1 MGWVFCIRERPLGD
15 ALQQWTIILDAGG
28 RLALAGL
35 TEATVGGLKAASA
48 SAVDVGTGRVT
59 VASGLS
65 STDLVA
71 MIVAGQNGGSW
82 DGVTG
87 VASSAA
93 AAELVDGRPRSVGWM
108 DNGDGSVVFAYA
120 APGDSNLDWNVD
132 ILDAA
137 NILASGQFDAATPA
151 SWTEGD
157 TGYDGLVDILDIAEI
172 LSTGLFDA
180 GFYNIAAATPESVA
194 VVPEPSTWF
203 MTSAMLIAAGGLR
216 GLTRRRR

>member
-15 ALQQWTIILDAGG
+15 ALQHRTVNLDAGG

-65 STDLVA
+65 STDVVA

-87 VASSAA
+87 IASAAA

-120 APGDSNLDWNVD
+120 APGDWNLDWNMD
-132 ILDAA
+132 IL
-137 NILASGQFDAATPA
+137 
-151 SWTEGD
+151 
-157 TGYDGLVDILDIAEI
+157 
-172 LSTGLFDA
+172 
-180 GFYNIAAATPESVA
+180 AAATR
-194 VVPEPSTWF
+194 PS
-203 MTSAMLIAAGGLR
+203 SC
-216 GLTRRRR
+216 RRPR